1 MQIESLKMFCDVVET
16 GSFSQA
22 ARLCHVTQS
31 AVSQQI
37 RALEERYGQ
46 KLLSR
51 NAREAVPTPAGE
63 RLYRGC
69 REILARFNDLELEVR
84 EVSGSVMGTCAIAAI
99 YSVGLH
105 ELQPYVK
112 RVLAAHP
119 RVNVRI
125 SYRRSAQV
133 YDEVANGTSDLGIV
147 AYPTAHPGLSVLPFK
162 EDQLTLICPPGH
174 PLAQRPRVP
183 LRALAGVDF
192 IAFDRDAP
200 TRKALDRVLRAGGID
215 VRPTQELD
223 NVETIKQAVELG
235 MGVAIIP
242 RMTVTTEV
250 KEGKV
255 VARSFTDG
263 NLSRPLGILVRKDRF
278 LGRAA
283 QAVLETLT
291 TTEDQPPGTRALP
304 VARTGTAG
312 E

>member
-1 MQIESLKMFCDVVET
+1 MQLETLKMFCDVVET

-46 KLLSR
+46 KLLTR
-51 NAREAVPTPAGE
+51 RAREAVPTPTGE

-69 REILARFNDLELEVR
+69 REILTRFGDLELEVK
-84 EVSGSVMGTCAIAAI
+84 ECSGEVMGACTISAI

-112 RVLAAHP
+112 RVLAQHP
-119 RVNVRI
+119 KVNVRI

-133 YDEVANGTSDLGIV
+133 YDEVSNGTSDLGIV
-147 AYPTAHPGLSVLPFK
+147 AYPTAHPGLSVQPFK

-174 PLAQRPRVP
+174 PLADRQRVP
-183 LRALAGVDF
+183 LRSLAGVDF

-200 TRKALDRVLRAGGID
+200 TRKAIDRVLRGAGVD

-223 NVETIKQAVELG
+223 NIETIKQAVELG
-235 MGVAIIP
+235 LGVAIIP
-242 RMTVTTEV
+242 RATVGAEV
-250 KEGKV
+250 KEGKI
-255 VARSFTDG
+255 VARSFADG
-263 NLSRPLGILVRKDRF
+263 NLSRPLGVLLRKDRSM
-278 LGRAA
+278 GRAA
-283 QAVLETLT
+283 SAVLEALATAPS
-291 TTEDQPPGTRALP
+291 ESQRA
-304 VARTGTAG
+304 
-312 E
+312 